1 MEVTPALGY
10 NLKFLING
18 IIHKDV
24 GNDKLKGIIQSPS
37 PHPPQNHI
45 WGKVGPRC
53 LKLRSR
59 LM

>member
-37 PHPPQNHI
+37 PHPPPKPRL
-45 WGKVGPRC
+45 GKG
-53 LKLRSR
+53 RSKVSQAKV
-59 LM
+59 